1 MDRICIIGALIVGLF
16 YLLLSNK
23 DKFNRECVSQIIVA
37 MYVFSLCF
45 SKLCFPLY
53 QVYDIT
59 YGSFGPSFRLEPHA
73 IFFFILLIII
83 AQQHS
88 WKIRSPRTIVLIV
101 ALVYSLYII
110 FNPFNTVRP
119 SALIALEY
127 FIFYL
132 IFLYLLSQCFELK
145 TITQGIYLGFTMT
158 ASLHLVLAI
167 LYPLLGIDAVVK
179 VFNVDSVVR
188 NIERIGTPGTLGHP
202 NSLGAYST
210 YYFVFFL
217 SCFLVK
223 YHKKKSLI
231 FSIISIVIIFL
242 SGSRSALVASLV
254 ATVAIVGLYVFRH
267 HKFFSPTTILKGGIP
282 IIAVLALVWFTSPI
296 GALFSD
302 LDNLETMYYSRLM
315 HYYCAGE
322 IIQDHPLVG
331 VGLNSHLKYLVDNSA
346 LIDLEKT
353 FENTDIE
360 IWDPE
365 TFMFEN
371 PIHNIWLILL
381 CELGIIG
388 TIPIFFYIGRFFYKF
403 KKRIAQNDA
412 QYHHII
418 LNTTLG
424 IIVCLIVHGMS
435 DWTPLTQT
443 CLNVSL
449 LFLYLSSY
457 SSHISAQK
465 GETSSS
471 PVLSTT

>member
-53 QVYDIT
+53 QVYDVT
-59 YGSFGPSFRLEPHA
+59 YGSFGPSFRLESHA

-145 TITQGIYLGFTMT
+145 TIIEGIYAGFSITVM
-158 ASLHLVLAI
+158 LHFALAI
-167 LYPLLGIDAVVK
+167 LFPVLGIDAAVTI
-179 VFNVDSVVR
+179 FNSSAMIRGV
-188 NIERIGTPGTLGHP
+188 ERIGTPGTFGHP
-202 NSLGAYST
+202 NTLGAFAS
-210 YYFVFFL
+210 YYFIFFF
-217 SCFLVK
+217 SCVLAKFK
-223 YHKKKSLI
+223 TKKSII
-231 FSIISIVIIFL
+231 FAVLALIVIFL
-242 SGSRSALVASLV
+242 TASRSALVASLIG
-254 ATVAIVGLYVFRH
+254 AIAIVGLYVFRK
-267 HKFFSPTTILKGGIP
+267 HKIFSPSTILKGGLP
-282 IIAVLALVWFTSPI
+282 FIAILAVIWFTSPI
-296 GALFSD
+296 KTLFTD
-302 LDNLETMYYSRLM
+302 IENLEEMSYARLM

-322 IIQDHPLVG
+322 IISDHPLVG